1 MVKNIC
7 VIRAMS
13 IKLFDFHFG
22 DKVNKKMAEN
32 QEKRRLF
39 YPEQGPSPQKYVPL
53 SFFGQITKSDTLVSL
68 ICSFQSDGLFHAESL
83 NK

>member
-32 QEKRRLF
+32 QEKR
-39 YPEQGPSPQKYVPL
+39 
-53 SFFGQITKSDTLVSL
+53 
-68 ICSFQSDGLFHAESL
+68 
-83 NK
+83 